1 MEGAVFGARGRLMD
15 PGTDEQRI
23 LLRTKADYWALS
35 VFPGTG
41 ISIISRPFSKRF
53 FRMIWLYGL

>member
-1 MEGAVFGARGRLMD
+1 MD

-53 FRMIWLYGL
+53 SV